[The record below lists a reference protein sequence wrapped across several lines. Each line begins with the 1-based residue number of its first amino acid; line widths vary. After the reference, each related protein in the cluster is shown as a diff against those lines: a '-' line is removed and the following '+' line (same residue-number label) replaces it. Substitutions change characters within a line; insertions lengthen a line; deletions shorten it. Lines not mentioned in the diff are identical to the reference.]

1 MKIILAVLFLTL
13 VQLLSAQKKTY
24 QCERVNDAIKLIDLE
39 KFDEGIAILQECEK
53 IDPSDP
59 TYPYEIAYALIG
71 KKDFK
76 SAIAKLEKIK
86 NNTGIDAHYYQLLG
100 NTYDYDNNPEKAV
113 AAYEEGLKKFP
124 NSGRL
129 YLERGVMY
137 EFDKDYPAAILTYKR
152 GIKAEPSYP
161 SNYYRIANIFLA
173 SENKLQGLLYGE
185 IFLNLERTT
194 KRTQE
199 MSEKLY
205 NAYKEAITIKDD
217 QSLSISVCKSI
228 TIDPTKIEKLKI
240 PFCTLFEANLALASV
255 GQKELNLNS
264 LAEIRNKFLPL
275 YIKSIK
281 KDYPNLLFDYFKR
294 MEDQKV
300 FDAYNHYIFQIGDE
314 KAFADWKDHHQQE
327 YDKFVDW
334 YTLPENLLDVSSK
347 DISVFY

>member
-1 MKIILAVLFLTL
+1 MKRTLFIVALTL
-13 VQLLSAQKKTY
+13 VQILNAQKKTFK
-24 QCERVNDAIKLIDLE
+24 CEKVHDAVKLIDSSR
-39 KFDEGIAILQECEK
+39 FDEAIAILQDCEK
-53 IDPSDP
+53 LDPSDY

-71 KKDFK
+71 KKEFK
-76 SAIAKLEKIK
+76 NAISTLEKIK
-86 NNTGIDAHYYQLLG
+86 QNPSIKADYYQLLG
-100 NTYDYDNNPEKAV
+100 NAYDYNGQPEKAV
-113 AAYEEGLKKFP
+113 DIYEVGLKKFP

-137 EFDKDYPAAILTYKR
+137 EFDKDYPAAILTYKK

-161 SNYYRIANIFLA
+161 SNYYRIANLFLA

-205 NAYKEAITIKDD
+205 NTYKESITIKDD

-228 TIDPTKIEKLKI
+228 TIDPAKIEKLKI

-255 GQKELNLNS
+255 GKKELNLNS
-264 LAEIRNKFLPL
+264 LSEIRNKFLPL

-294 MEDQKV
+294 MEDHKV

-314 KAFADWKDHHQQE
+314 TAFADWQDHHQEE
-327 YDKFVDW
+327 YDRFVDW
-334 YTLPENLLDVSSK
+334 YTRPENLIDVSSK
-347 DISVFY
+347 DLSVFY